1 MVTGI
6 VYQGTVQDN
15 MEQADSLYNGTAVS
29 MDKTI
34 PVTLRLNT
42 EIIDILYHPIS
53 IYESIDGRW
62 KMGDGRSEY
71 QIVLTLYRPTMTS
84 LEYHAAGS
92 CLFQTPLLCIT
103 IPT

>member
-6 VYQGTVQDN
+6 VYQGPVQDN

-42 EIIDILYHPIS
+42 EIIDILHHPIS

-71 QIVLTLYRPTMTS
+71 QIVFNLILT
-84 LEYHAAGS
+84 HNDV
-92 CLFQTPLLCIT
+92 I
-103 IPT
+103 